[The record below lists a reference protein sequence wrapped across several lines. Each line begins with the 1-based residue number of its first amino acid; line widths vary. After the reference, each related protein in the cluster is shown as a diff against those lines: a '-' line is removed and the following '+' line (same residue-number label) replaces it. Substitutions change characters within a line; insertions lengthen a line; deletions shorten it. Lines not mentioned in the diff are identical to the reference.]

1 MKLTPQLV
9 AGLTAVATAP
19 AAAAAASSLP
29 GVVDQALAWIISAGI
44 TALVSALAAAVT
56 KLTGAQLDA
65 KARGALQT
73 ALTNAANAAIPLLI
87 ARVSQTEFGQAV
99 EASVDKMVDY
109 VRVGAPGALAR
120 FGLEVTPEQL
130 AHLRRMAEARLIE
143 QLGMTAPDLLVEALK
158 GTGLPAQAPRGFM
171 PRPDV
176 VPL

>member
-44 TALVSALAAAVT
+44 TALVSALAAAIT

-73 ALTNAANAAIPLLI
+73 ALTNAANAAIPILI
-87 ARVSQTEFGQAV
+87 ERVSRTEFGQAV

-158 GTGLPAQAPRGFM
+158 GTGLPAQAPRT
-171 PRPDV
+171 RADEITV
-176 VPL
+176 SL